1 MIRLEAVTHRPFSA
15 VLMEVADAIG
25 AVGGWV
31 VNHQLFSNVMLMAA
45 FEVPADRVGALAA
58 ALEER
63 QIALTG
69 FTIPEGLV
77 GDVRGQLTVT
87 VQNEGPD
94 MRRTVPAFG

>member
-15 VLMEVADAIG
+15 VLMEVAEAIG
-25 AVGGWV
+25 TAGGWI

-45 FEVPADRVGALAA
+45 FEVPADQVGILAT

-63 QIALTG
+63 HIAVTG
-69 FTIPEGLV
+69 FTIPEGME
-77 GDVRGQLTVT
+77 GDVQGTLTVT

-94 MRRTVPAFG
+94 MRRPVPAFG